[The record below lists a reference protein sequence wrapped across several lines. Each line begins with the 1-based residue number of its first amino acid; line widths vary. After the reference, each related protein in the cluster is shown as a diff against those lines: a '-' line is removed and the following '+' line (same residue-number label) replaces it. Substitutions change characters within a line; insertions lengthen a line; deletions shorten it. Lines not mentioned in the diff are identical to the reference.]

1 MLWVIDPLSLQLM
14 LLKGYDKAAHPV
26 QILPKKIIKVN
37 QLVIS
42 IALTV
47 GILHFYSFRPYA
59 DLQ

>member
-1 MLWVIDPLSLQLM
+1 M

-26 QILPKKIIKVN
+26 QVLPKKIIKVN
-37 QLVIS
+37 QPVIS

-47 GILHFYSFRPYA
+47 GILHFYPFWPYV